1 MYLSSLNFNQSV
13 RQRVVIEINWETREM
28 MDINIS
34 DVTLHI
40 DNNLDET
47 LRSAVEKE
55 LRSLKGVISVH
66 MPTDK
71 PHLVAVAYNP
81 MDVKATHIEH
91 SIRELAG
98 HVEMIGL

>member
-1 MYLSSLNFNQSV
+1 MS
-13 RQRVVIEINWETREM
+13 
-28 MDINIS
+28 DINIA

-40 DNNLDET
+40 DNDLDT
-47 LRSAVEKE
+47 TIRTAVEKE
-55 LRSLKGVISVH
+55 LRGLKGVISVH
-66 MPTDK
+66 MPADK
-71 PHLVAVAYNP
+71 PHLVEVAYNP

>member
-1 MYLSSLNFNQSV
+1 
-13 RQRVVIEINWETREM
+13 M
-28 MDINIS
+28 MSNVNIA

-47 LRSAVEKE
+47 IRGAVENE

-66 MPTDK
+66 MPADK
-71 PHLVAVAYNP
+71 PHLVEVAYNP
-81 MDVKATHIEH
+81 DDVNAEHILH

-98 HVEMIGL
+98 HVQMIGL